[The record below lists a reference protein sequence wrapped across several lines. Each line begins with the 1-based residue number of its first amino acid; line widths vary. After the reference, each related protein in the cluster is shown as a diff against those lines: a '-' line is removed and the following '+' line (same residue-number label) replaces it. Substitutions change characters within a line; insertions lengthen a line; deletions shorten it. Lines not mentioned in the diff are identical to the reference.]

1 MLEKEEEVAEL
12 RRRLGELIR
21 LVETYQET
29 LPEPVEEALEPAD
42 EHHQVRGRL
51 ARPWP
56 QMLKF
61 GCIWST
67 LSTTP

>member
-29 LPEPVEEALEPAD
+29 LPEPLEEGLEPEN
-42 EHHQVRGRL
+42 EHPQVCVML
-51 ARPWP
+51 A
-56 QMLKF
+56 
-61 GCIWST
+61 WS
-67 LSTTP
+67 